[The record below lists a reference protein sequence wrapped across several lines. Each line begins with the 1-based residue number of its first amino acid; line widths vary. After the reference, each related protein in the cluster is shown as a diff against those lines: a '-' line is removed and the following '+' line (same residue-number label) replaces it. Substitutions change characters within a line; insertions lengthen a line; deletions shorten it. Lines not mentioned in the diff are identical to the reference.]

1 MHRMGRLRQQM
12 EQWLPEQFPHAE
24 IRLDAARRGQ
34 KIGGILAWNGFAGLE
49 PIDRQ
54 GLLWRA
60 LQARFGRED
69 QLGISSII
77 TLTPAE
83 YAVYREPQMA

>member
-1 MHRMGRLRQQM
+1 MERLRQQL
-12 EQWLPEQFPHAE
+12 ELWLPEQFPQAE
-24 IRLDAARRGQ
+24 IVLDPARRGQ
-34 KIGGILAWNGFAGLE
+34 QIGGILAWKGFVDLE

-60 LQARFGRED
+60 LRAHFNRED

-77 TLTPAE
+77 TLTPAK
-83 YAVYREPQMA
+83 YAVYLEPQIA

>member
-1 MHRMGRLRQQM
+1 MERLRRQL
-12 EQWLPEQFPHAE
+12 ELWLPEQFPQAE
-24 IRLDAARRGQ
+24 IILDPARRGQ
-34 KIGGILAWNGFAGLE
+34 KIGGILAWDGFAGLE

-60 LQARFGRED
+60 LRTRFNRDD
-69 QLGISSII
+69 QLAISSII

>member
-1 MHRMGRLRQQM
+1 MEHLRQQL
-12 EQWLPEQFPHAE
+12 ELWLPEQFPQAE
-24 IRLDAARRGQ
+24 VVLDPARRGQ
-34 KIGGILAWNGFAGLE
+34 KIGGILAWEGFAGLE

-60 LQARFGRED
+60 IRAHFNRED

>member
-1 MHRMGRLRQQM
+1 MDRLRQQL
-12 EQWLPEQFPHAE
+12 EQWLPEQFPQAE
-24 IRLDAARRGQ
+24 IRLDLARRGQ
-34 KIGGILAWNGFAGLE
+34 KIGGILAWDGLAGLE

-60 LQARFGRED
+60 LRARFDRDD

-83 YAVYREPQMA
+83 YAVYREPQIA

>member
-1 MHRMGRLRQQM
+1 M
-12 EQWLPEQFPHAE
+12 EQLKQELELWLPEQFPQAE
-24 IRLDAARRGQ
+24 IVLDPARRGQ
-34 KIGGILAWNGFAGLE
+34 KIGGILAWKGFAGLE

-60 LQARFGRED
+60 LRAHFNRED

-83 YAVYREPQMA
+83 YAVYLEPQMA